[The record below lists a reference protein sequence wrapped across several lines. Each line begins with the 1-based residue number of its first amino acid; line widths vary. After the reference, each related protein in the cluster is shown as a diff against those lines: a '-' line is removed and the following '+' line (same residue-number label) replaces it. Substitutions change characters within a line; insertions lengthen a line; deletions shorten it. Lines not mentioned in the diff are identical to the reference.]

1 MEPGHEDRE
10 YLLSHDVYEQL
21 RVPQW
26 SPVMKTG
33 NTAILPGT
41 DRTISTPQWSPVMK
55 TGNTR
60 RVHTMGGRLRVPQWS
75 PVMKTGN
82 TSAARLVPGAGC
94 TPQWSPVMKTGN
106 TCLTPLDDMHGR
118 VASME
123 PGHEDREYG
132 PSPATTPQASTSLNG
147 ARS

>member
-55 TGNTR
+55 TGNTTISLITCQAVR
-60 RVHTMGGRLRVPQWS
+60 KPQWS

-82 TSAARLVPGAGC
+82 TNAAP
-94 TPQWSPVMKTGN
+94 
-106 TCLTPLDDMHGR
+106 
-118 VASME
+118 
-123 PGHEDREYG
+123 
-132 PSPATTPQASTSLNG
+132 PSNSFI
-147 ARS
+147 